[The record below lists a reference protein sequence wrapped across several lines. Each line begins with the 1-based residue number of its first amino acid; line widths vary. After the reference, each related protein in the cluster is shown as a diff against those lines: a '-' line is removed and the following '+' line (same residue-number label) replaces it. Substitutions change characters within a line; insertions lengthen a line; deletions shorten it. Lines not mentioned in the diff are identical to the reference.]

1 MSSHVPVN
9 PITGL
14 PVASIVVSLDVC
26 TDAVVI
32 GYTVDF
38 LFLADKTRIRIK
50 ISGNII
56 NSNLNMK
63 LHNDDARSVKK
74 QVYINI

>member
-56 NSNLNMK
+56 NSNQAIVFK
-63 LHNDDARSVKK
+63 FSVAKS
-74 QVYINI
+74 NP